1 MCHPRW
7 SVRAGQ
13 SVFGNLVGIAYF
25 PTIRGLPCPGFLAL
39 TGDPLLF
46 KAILCAWPWLG
57 KKSKEMNRVTAVAIA
72 NSVPDSGAIISGV
85 HHGLLESE
93 HAVIGRAGSTA
104 SSMAANFIPVQENKS
119 CSQAEGPT
127 EICPFPSGR
136 AGSTT
141 AIPLSPKTL
150 PRPSLTVLPSLR
162 SCQVLKP
169 LSLLLSSSSF
179 TANARTKGKNPS
191 TEQARHCGC

>member
-13 SVFGNLVGIAYF
+13 SVFGTLVGLAYF
-25 PTIRGLPCPGFLAL
+25 PTITSFTCPGFWAL

-46 KAILCAWPWLG
+46 KTNLCAWPWLG
-57 KKSKEMNRVTAVAIA
+57 KKYKGMNRVTVVAIA
-72 NSVPDSGAIISGV
+72 NSLPDSGSIISGA
-85 HHGLLESE
+85 HHGLLDSE

-104 SSMAANFIPVQENKS
+104 SSMAANFIPGQEKKS

-127 EICPFPSGR
+127 ELCPFPSGR

-150 PRPSLTVLPSLR
+150 PCLSLTVLPSLHG
-162 SCQVLKP
+162 CQVLKP

-191 TEQARHCGC
+191 AEHARHCGC